1 MFLKERIWN
10 NTWWHLTR
18 ICLSYWY
25 FIGFLALSL
34 YWSHTPVT
42 VSTKMSVN
50 IQMMYEDKWGWMI
63 PLKTI
68 NPVHAFSLFK
78 DYLTGGITSE
88 HTVLLSSDNKYQTIV
103 CRQCCN
109 GHNIHTHH
117 SHNCVSLE
125 HTVAVWL
132 RWPLN
137 NIVEGKRK
145 KKIPKIDI
153 QFL

>member
-1 MFLKERIWN
+1 
-10 NTWWHLTR
+10 
-18 ICLSYWY
+18 
-25 FIGFLALSL
+25 
-34 YWSHTPVT
+34 
-42 VSTKMSVN
+42 
-50 IQMMYEDKWGWMI
+50 MI

-78 DYLTGGITSE
+78 DYLTGGQITSE

>member
-1 MFLKERIWN
+1 MRINDSLKDNKSRSMP
-10 NTWWHLTR
+10 LT
-18 ICLSYWY
+18 
-25 FIGFLALSL
+25 F
-34 YWSHTPVT
+34 
-42 VSTKMSVN
+42 
-50 IQMMYEDKWGWMI
+50 
-63 PLKTI
+63 
-68 NPVHAFSLFK
+68 FK
-78 DYLTGGITSE
+78 DYLTGGQITSE
-88 HTVLLSSDNKYQTIV
+88 HTVLLSADNKYQTIV

-132 RWPLN
+132 RGWPLN

-153 QFL
+153 KFL